1 MDNIET
7 IDFGIARAAFAR
19 HLDTDEG
26 LRTAYAA
33 NVQMLL
39 QDRGVLQDAAA
50 PLARDILALI
60 FFSPA
65 RPAWAS
71 ARSPAVITGK
81 PGATWADV
89 TKAMIPPDVD
99 LSDL

>member
-39 QDRGVLQDAAA
+39 CRT
-50 PLARDILALI
+50 
-60 FFSPA
+60 SP
-65 RPAWAS
+65 RHWPATFW
-71 ARSPAVITGK
+71 R
-81 PGATWADV
+81 
-89 TKAMIPPDVD
+89 
-99 LSDL
+99 